1 MRVLTGGRLGAGCY
15 GCVSMCAWAEMAVNG
30 VDVEVPV
37 WRWLCDAHNPALGVK
52 AARERLLTLSNTGN
66 ASDGSG
72 GDPRGEPFDAIYSL
86 YKGEGSIETVL
97 AKAAAAGTSD
107 ATMWGCL
114 YVGLYLEALG
124 QHKRAREQFEKAA
137 AADSHNNI
145 AQLAKTHLRML
156 RQQAAEREWEDIQ
169 RTLKT

>member
-1 MRVLTGGRLGAGCY
+1 
-15 GCVSMCAWAEMAVNG
+15 MAVNG
-30 VDVEVPV
+30 GDVEVPV

-52 AARERLLTLSNTGN
+52 AARERLLPLSNTNTAAGTSN
-66 ASDGSG
+66 ASSDGSG
-72 GDPRGEPFDAIYSL
+72 GHGDPRGEPFDAIYSL

-97 AKAAAAGTSD
+97 AKAAAAGTAD

-124 QHKRAREQFEKAA
+124 QHKRARGQFEKAA

-156 RQQAAEREWEDIQ
+156 RQQAAEREWGDIQ
-169 RTLKT
+169 RALKA